1 MALECLQSSLGN
13 DIKASEVEV
22 VVVSKDHPEMRKLT
36 ADEVDRHLNAI
47 AERD

>member
-13 DIKASEVEV
+13 DLKANEVEV
-22 VVVSKDHPEMRKLT
+22 LVVSKDDPEMRKLT
-36 ADEVDRHLNAI
+36 TDEVDRHLNAI